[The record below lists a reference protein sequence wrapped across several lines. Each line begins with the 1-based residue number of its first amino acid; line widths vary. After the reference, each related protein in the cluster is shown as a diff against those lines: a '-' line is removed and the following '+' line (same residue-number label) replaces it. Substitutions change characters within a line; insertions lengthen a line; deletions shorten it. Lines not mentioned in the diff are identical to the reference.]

1 MRKLD
6 EILASLKLTSE
17 NVTEINAAIKDEL
30 LTPYETAINANKELE
45 EKAEKFQKEITSL
58 SELSKYRVFNELDI
72 SRVSDYK
79 RVDDILNQTDLDE
92 NEKVVKLKQQMKE
105 QEDNWRKAFEEKDN
119 SIKILSLEKDN
130 LFAEYKGK
138 SKDWLLTDT
147 FKNRIKSDFRLGT
160 VIKLLK
166 DEFVFNEKDELEL
179 AKDKFDGKLNRN
191 RNWDESIDYISN
203 REDLKPFF
211 VEKGASLTGAHGSD
225 GGTFD
230 KPFTA
235 EDWKEL
241 QKSM

>member
-6 EILASLKLTSE
+6 EILASLKITPE
-17 NVTEINAAIKDEL
+17 NVAEINAAIKDEL
-30 LTPYETAINANKELE
+30 LTPYETAINSNKEF
-45 EKAEKFQKEITSL
+45 EKKTEKLQKEISML
-58 SELSKYRVFNELDI
+58 SELSKYKVFGELDT
-72 SRVSDYK
+72 SRVADYR
-79 RVDDILNQTDLDE
+79 RVDDILNQIDLDE
-92 NEKVVKLKQQMKE
+92 NEKIVKLKQQMKE
-105 QEDNWRKAFEEKDN
+105 QEDNWKKAFEEKDN
-119 SIKILSLEKDN
+119 SIKTLTTEKDN

-147 FKNRIKSDFRLGT
+147 FKNKIKSDFRLGT

-191 RNWDESIDYISN
+191 RNWDESIDYIAN
-203 REDLKPFF
+203 REDLRPFF
-211 VEKGASLTGAHGSD
+211 VEKGAKMTGANGSD
-225 GGTFD
+225 GGNFD

-241 QKSM
+241 QRSM